1 MAAVK
6 KTLRRMERIFAFK
19 VLYGLCFTPATSEK
33 SLLEAFLLSPEQ
45 PENLDK
51 EDSYAWRITFGVWN
65 RQPDLDAA
73 IASFSQNWRVDR
85 MGKVEATILRIA
97 LFELLQRHPDV
108 PPKVAIN
115 EAVELSKQYS
125 DDKSRIFVN
134 GILDAAAKALE
145 DGALEK
151 SVQRTAAGSHQAHT
165 E

>member
-6 KTLRRMERIFAFK
+6 KAPRRMERIFAFK
-19 VLYGLCFTPATSEK
+19 VLYGLCFTPAASEK
-33 SLLEAFLLSPEQ
+33 ALLEAFLLSPEQ

-51 EDSYAWRITFGVWN
+51 EDSYAWRLTFGVWN
-65 RQPDLDAA
+65 SQPDLDAA
-73 IASFSQNWRVDR
+73 ISSFSQNWRVDR

-97 LFELLQRHPDV
+97 LFELQQRHPDV

-125 DDKSRIFVN
+125 DDKSRSFVN

-145 DGALEK
+145 DGAREK
-151 SVQRTAAGSHQAHT
+151 TVPRAATGIS
-165 E
+165 